1 MTERRYALQLDP
13 GEVERYRMMAAQA
26 RADEADLWELAGIGP
41 AASVA
46 DVGCGPGAILPALS
60 DAVGPGGRVKAV
72 DADPE
77 AVAAASALVAAAGLG
92 NVSVARGRADHT
104 GLEPGSLDVV
114 MLRHVLAHNGGGEDA
129 IVAHLAT
136 LVRPGGCVYLV
147 DVDGTAVRS
156 LPEHADLTD
165 LDERYGAFR
174 AARGDDNRAGLRL
187 ADRLARSGLELL
199 EFRGRYFIGQLPATV
214 RPPSWAAREAM
225 VAAGVATEDDV
236 RRWDRAFREVEA
248 APVPPTKFVPV
259 FTAVGRRPA

>member
-104 GLEPGSLDVV
+104 GLEPGSLTWSCC
-114 MLRHVLAHNGGGEDA
+114 
-129 IVAHLAT
+129 AT
-136 LVRPGGCVYLV
+136 CSPT
-147 DVDGTAVRS
+147 TAAARTRS
-156 LPEHADLTD
+156 SPTWPPWSA
-165 LDERYGAFR
+165 R
-174 AARGDDNRAGLRL
+174 AAACTWSTSTGRQ
-187 ADRLARSGLELL
+187 SG
-199 EFRGRYFIGQLPATV
+199 AC
-214 RPPSWAAREAM
+214 PS
-225 VAAGVATEDDV
+225 T
-236 RRWDRAFREVEA
+236 
-248 APVPPTKFVPV
+248 PT
-259 FTAVGRRPA
+259 